1 MDVVDVNPQRETA
14 VDDLEESVMAKP
26 DKKSKKAAK
35 KKKKRK
41 SK

>member
-1 MDVVDVNPQRETA
+1 MDVVDVSPQRETA
-14 VDDLEESVMAKP
+14 LDDTEESLMDKP